1 MLEQLKAAGRSQR
14 SALVLIGLSRGAL
27 HYRRKPRSR
36 VAQPVAHRDRV
47 QPHALTEAESA
58 QVAAAVNASLAKG
71 RSVRQAWY
79 EHIDTGPVLAS
90 QSTFER
96 VAAKV
101 RTTPARRRRRRPSAP
116 RDSPTLQATRPDQV
130 LCWDISFLPGRTTRQ
145 SFALYSVIDLY
156 SRKIVG
162 WTIQTREDRY
172 IATELLTAVV
182 DAAAG
187 KVEIVHSDN
196 GSAMTSN
203 HVRHKLGKKGVSCSY
218 IRPGVSNDNA
228 HIESWFATVKSA
240 HAYPRAFRDIEHAT
254 EWMTGWVE
262 HYNHRHRHSGL
273 AGYTPA
279 SVHDGTWVDTARDR
293 QAKLDEHH
301 RRRPGR
307 YRRPPQIRTP
317 RATVTINLKNDGSR
331 LTIPPVAETLIAA

>member
-1 MLEQLKAAGRSQR
+1 MA
-14 SALVLIGLSRGAL
+14 LIGLSRGSW
-27 HYRRKPRSR
+27 HDRRKPRAR
-36 VAQPVAHRDRV
+36 VAEPIAHTDRV
-47 QPHALTEAESA
+47 QPHALTKAEST
-58 QVAAAVNASLAKG
+58 QVAQAVNASLAKG
-71 RSVRQAWY
+71 HSVRHAWY
-79 EHIDTGPVLAS
+79 EHIDTGPLLAS
-90 QSTFER
+90 QATFER

-101 RTTPARRRRRRPSAP
+101 RTTPVRRRRRRSTTI
-116 RDSPTLQATRPDQV
+116 RDSPTLQASRPDQV

-172 IATELLTAVV
+172 IAAELLTAVV
-182 DAAAG
+182 DAAGG
-187 KVEIVHSDN
+187 KVETVHSDN

-203 HVRHKLGKKGVSCSY
+203 HVRKKLADKGVSCSY

-240 HAYPRAFRDIEHAT
+240 HAYPRAFRDLGHAT
-254 EWMTGWVE
+254 EWMTDWVE
-262 HYNHRHRHSGL
+262 YYNHRHHHGGL

-293 QAKLDEHH
+293 QTKLDEHFH
-301 RRRPGR
+301 QHAGR
-307 YRRPPQIRTP
+307 YRKRPQIPTP
-317 RATVTINLKNDGSR
+317 RTTVTINLANDGSR
-331 LTIPPVAETLIAA
+331 LTIPPIAATLIAA

>member
-1 MLEQLKAAGRSQR
+1 MT
-14 SALVLIGLSRGAL
+14 LIGLSRGSF
-27 HYRRKPRSR
+27 HVRRKPRAR
-36 VAQPVAHRDRV
+36 VAEPIAHADRK

-58 QVAAAVNASLAKG
+58 QVADTVNASLAKG

-90 QSTFER
+90 QATFQR

-101 RTTPARRRRRRPSAP
+101 RTTPVRRRRRRAIAT
-116 RDSPTLQATRPDQV
+116 RDSPVLQASRPDQV

-172 IATELLTAVV
+172 IAAELLTTIV
-182 DAAAG
+182 DASG
-187 KVEIVHSDN
+187 GRVEIVHSDN
-196 GSAMTSN
+196 GSAMTSK
-203 HVRHKLGKKGVSCSY
+203 HVRGELENRSVTCSY

-228 HIESWFATVKSA
+228 YIESWFATVKSA
-240 HAYPRAFRDIEHAT
+240 HAYPRAFRDLDHAT
-254 EWMTGWVE
+254 EWIAEWVE
-262 HYNHRHRHSGL
+262 YYNHRHHHGGL

-279 SVHDGTWVDTARDR
+279 SVHDGTWVDAARAR
-293 QAKLDEHH
+293 QTRLDEHYRQH
-301 RRRPGR
+301 AGR
-307 YRRPPQIRTP
+307 YRKRPQIPTP
-317 RATVTINLKNDGSR
+317 NTTVTINLANDGSR
-331 LTIPPVAETLIAA
+331 LTIPPIAATLIAA

>member
-1 MLEQLKAAGRSQR
+1 LLEQLKAAGRSQR
-14 SALVLIGLSRGAL
+14 SALALIGLSRGSW
-27 HYRRKPRSR
+27 HYRNKPRAR
-36 VAQPVAHRDRV
+36 VAEPIAHADRV

-58 QVAAAVNASLAKG
+58 QVAQAVNASLAKG
-71 RSVRQAWY
+71 RSVRHAWY
-79 EHIDTGPVLAS
+79 EHIDSGPVLAS
-90 QSTFER
+90 QTTFQR

-101 RTTPARRRRRRPSAP
+101 RTTSVQRRRRRSTAT
-116 RDSPTLQATRPDQV
+116 RDSPTLQAARPDQV

-172 IATELLTAVV
+172 IAAELLTAVV
-182 DAAAG
+182 DAAEG

-203 HVRHKLGKKGVSCSY
+203 HVRDKLDKQNVTCSY

-228 HIESWFATVKSA
+228 YIESWFATVKSA
-240 HAYPRAFRDIEHAT
+240 HAYPRAFRDIDHAT
-254 EWMTGWVE
+254 EWMTEWVE
-262 HYNHRHRHSGL
+262 YYNHHHHHGGL

-279 SVHDGTWVDTARDR
+279 SVHDGTWVVTARGR
-293 QAKLDEHH
+293 QTKLDEHFRQH
-301 RRRPGR
+301 AGR
-307 YRRPPQIRTP
+307 YRKRPQIPTP
-317 RATVTINLKNDGSR
+317 KAIVTINLENDGSR
-331 LTIPPVAETLIAA
+331 LTIPPIAATLIAA